1 MLAPVAR
8 GSQSSKAIQFGA
20 GKSLTFAAVQRLLE
34 GVLNVG
40 GKNGG
45 KNGASKVGGKNG
57 GKNGVTPKVGGKN
70 GVTVVEQV
78 APEAFVLQE
87 STVIQGLAGL
97 ATLFAVHKRSPDK
110 NAS

>member
-45 KNGASKVGGKNG
+45 KNGEANVG
-57 GKNGVTPKVGGKN
+57 GKNGVTAKVGGKN
-70 GVTVVEQV
+70 GVTAVVQV

>member
-70 GVTVVEQV
+70 GATNVGGKNGVVPEQLALLQLGSV
-78 APEAFVLQE
+78 APVSSTPEFTQRFVE
-87 STVIQGLAGL
+87 
-97 ATLFAVHKRSPDK
+97 
-110 NAS
+110 